1 MVRRT
6 NMFAQSSLLLFNIAL
21 LLTYSLLQAMKKM

>member
-1 MVRRT
+1 MVLRT
-6 NMFAQSSLLLFNIAL
+6 DMIAQSSLLLFNIAL